1 MGLNDTP
8 ASERLH
14 IAFFG
19 RRNAGKSSLVNALT
33 GQNMS
38 VVSDTAGTTTDPV
51 KKTME
56 ILPLGPVYIIDTPGF
71 DDEGELGE
79 LRVEKTR
86 EIVRQT
92 DIAVLV
98 TDGRGRGNCEAE
110 LEEIFKENSIP
121 YLIVRNKSDIEESSA
136 DDESKNPVVVSS
148 KTLDGIE
155 ELKEKLS
162 QMKQSAGNVRVL
174 LSDIINKGEHVVLV
188 IPIDESAPKG
198 RIILPQQ
205 MVIRE
210 LLEAGAVTTVVKET
224 ELEETLAG
232 MSQPP
237 RMVITD
243 SQAFGK
249 VMKIVPEEVELTSF
263 SILMARYKGTLET
276 QVNGVESLKKL
287 KGGEKILISEGCTH
301 KRQCRDIGTVKL
313 PGWIREFTGKD
324 FEFETSSGG
333 TFPNDLKKYS
343 LIVHCGGCM
352 LNEKEMQ
359 GRMKSALEEGVPFT
373 NYGTL
378 IASVH
383 GILERALRPFS

>member
-1 MGLNDTP
+1 MGLNDMP

-33 GQNMS
+33 GQEMS

-56 ILPLGPVYIIDTPGF
+56 ILPLGPVYIIDTAGF

-98 TDGRGRGNCEAE
+98 TDDRGSGSCEAE
-110 LEEIFKENSIP
+110 LEGIFKENSIP
-121 YLIVRNKSDIEESSA
+121 YLIVRNKA
-136 DDESKNPVVVSS
+136 DLAETLPDRDENVIRVSS
-148 KTLDGIE
+148 KTLEGIE
-155 ELKEKLS
+155 ELKKRLA
-162 QMKQSAGNVRVL
+162 QMKQSAGNRRVL
-174 LSDIINKGEHVVLV
+174 IADLIKKGDKVVLV

-205 MVIRE
+205 MLIRE
-210 LLEAGAVTTVVKET
+210 LLEVGAITTVVKET
-224 ELEETLAG
+224 ELEETLG
-232 MSQPP
+232 RMTEPP

-243 SQAFGK
+243 SQVFGK
-249 VMKIVPEEVELTSF
+249 VMKIVPERVDLSSF
-263 SILMARYKGTLET
+263 SIVMARYKGTLEC
-276 QVNGVESLKKL
+276 QVNGVKALKKL

-313 PGWIREFTGKD
+313 PNWIREFTGKE

-333 TFPNDLKKYS
+333 SFPKELKKYA

-383 GILERALRPFS
+383 GILDRALRPFA